1 MKNFSI
7 YILTLSFILASCG
20 GGGGGGGDAGPAPV
34 PFSLSIGLTS
44 FATDEDTSYSGS
56 LNATANETVTLTYA
70 ITSSPSN
77 GQLTLSANGS
87 ITYNPNADFFGSDEF
102 QYSVTAVEKNVTK
115 TATVSISVNG
125 INDEPTITI
134 SQLTADD
141 NTDYPLFISDSG
153 LLEVSISIDDID
165 NETSSLTLEASS
177 SQGDITLNYDAAQST
192 SSATIDLLQIDLAG
206 KIDIVLTVSD
216 GEYSVSDTMK
226 LWYAREIITD
236 NDDFVYE
243 LFGNQA
249 NATRQINKVIA
260 LDSLASDEIIVSA
273 RTGLKSFVEFIGEN
287 NLDYFTNRYMN
298 VLVAET
304 PKGDNSVLGVEI
316 DCEGA
321 ADPDTYCADND
332 TYEFIYDYL
341 GNYFP
346 DIDEVSIITG
356 IDGRGTAYPWFG
368 LSFQPLIDSEIRS
381 VRGVVLTLK
390 HEFGHTF
397 SILGDEYTS
406 DFEDGNVDCLGDDDD
421 ENNDYPCGQIDSYP
435 NITSEQ
441 TPEELRWKHHI
452 ADIDNVNG
460 FDNINATDGIGMY
473 EGAYQGTDDVYRG
486 SYESVMNGYSIGT
499 GYIDYLNS
507 GISSKGVQW
516 DEIGQ
521 EAFAI
526 QSLKFQGLHGMSAS
540 TDEDGNYIVTQNLNV
555 SENDF
560 HIDWYIDGVL
570 DSSKRNSKSVILEK
584 KTTGWSTAGI
594 RVSEVNPQFLKVEDD
609 IYTFGDAYRGLFSF
623 NSNTV
628 YCSSYTKTVYSTIE
642 GYDEPFCR
650 LTVYLSLDSGSD
662 LWYHF
667 DNFDEMK
674 QYTDISYFYETSAL
688 GELFGIDWSNQ

>member
-20 GGGGGGGDAGPAPV
+20 GGGGGGGDASPAPV

-77 GQLTLSANGS
+77 GQLTLSSNGS

-102 QYSVTAVEKNVTK
+102 QYSVTAVEKSVTK
-115 TATVSISVNG
+115 NATVSISVNG
-125 INDEPTITI
+125 INDEPTITVT
-134 SQLTADD
+134 QLTADD

-192 SSATIDLLQIDLAG
+192 SSATIDLSQIDLAG

-260 LDSLASDEIIVSA
+260 LDSLASDEIIISA
-273 RTGLKSFVEFIGEN
+273 RAGLKSFVEFIGEN
-287 NLDYFTNRYMN
+287 NLDYFINRYMN

-304 PKGDNSVLGVEI
+304 PKGDGSVLGVKT

-332 TYEFIYDYL
+332 TIEFINNYL
-341 GNYFP
+341 GNYFS
-346 DIDEVSIITG
+346 DIDDISIITG
-356 IDGRGTAYPWFG
+356 IDGRGVAYDR
-368 LSFQPLIDSEIRS
+368 LSFQPLIDSDIRS

-406 DFEDGNVDCLGDDDD
+406 DFENGNVDCLGDDDD
-421 ENNDYPCGQIDSYP
+421 ENNDYSCGQIDMYP
-435 NITSEQ
+435 NISSEQ

-486 SYESVMNGYSIGT
+486 SYESVMNGGIGT
-499 GYIDYLNS
+499 GYIDYRNS

-526 QSLKFQGLHGMSAS
+526 QSLKFQGLHGMSTS

-570 DSSKRNSKSVILEK
+570 DSSKRNLKSVTLEK

-594 RVSEVNPQFLKVEDD
+594 RVSEVNPQFIEVEDD
-609 IYTFGDAYRGLFSF
+609 IYTFADAYRGLFSF
-623 NSNTV
+623 SSSPI
-628 YCSSYTKTVYSTIE
+628 YCSGRVTNRPIYSTIE
-642 GYDEPFCR
+642 GYEEPFCR
-650 LTVYLSLDSGSD
+650 QTLFLGLVGGSS
-662 LWYHF
+662 LWYHL
-667 DNFDEMK
+667 DNFDKVKE
-674 QYTDISYFYETSAL
+674 YTIISYFYETSAL